1 MHRGVRNSEANQKDL
16 KQHRAD
22 VAEAKNAD
30 YTKEVNGY
38 IDKKFSEK
46 TFLGQPK
53 KYGVDEI
60 KKGLTPFL
68 NNLVKKQ
75 KHLKTKAQGTSPAVT
90 ATLLE
95 LDAARLKLS
104 QATGQANSLK
114 ADYMDAINSKRSD
127 SKKDCRARRKELERW
142 NRNLR
147 DRRLSMVKT
156 SIYSIQKP
164 KNQIFNHRIK
174 ILSRG

>member
-1 MHRGVRNSEANQKDL
+1 MLQKL
-16 KQHRAD
+16 KMQ
-22 VAEAKNAD
+22 
-30 YTKEVNGY
+30 TTQKEVNGY

-127 SKKDCRARRKELERW
+127 NKKKIAELEKRAREMETE
-142 NRNLR
+142 
-147 DRRLSMVKT
+147 T
-156 SIYSIQKP
+156 SEIGGCQW
-164 KNQIFNHRIK
+164 
-174 ILSRG
+174 

>member
-1 MHRGVRNSEANQKDL
+1 M
-16 KQHRAD
+16 
-22 VAEAKNAD
+22 
-30 YTKEVNGY
+30 
-38 IDKKFSEK
+38 
-46 TFLGQPK
+46 
-53 KYGVDEI
+53 
-60 KKGLTPFL
+60 
-68 NNLVKKQ
+68 KKQ

-127 SKKDCRARRKELERW
+127 SKKIAELEKELERW
-142 NRNLR
+142 
-147 DRRLSMVKT
+147 
-156 SIYSIQKP
+156 KP
-164 KNQIFNHRIK
+164 KPPRSEVVNGENINLQYPKPKTRSFNHRIK